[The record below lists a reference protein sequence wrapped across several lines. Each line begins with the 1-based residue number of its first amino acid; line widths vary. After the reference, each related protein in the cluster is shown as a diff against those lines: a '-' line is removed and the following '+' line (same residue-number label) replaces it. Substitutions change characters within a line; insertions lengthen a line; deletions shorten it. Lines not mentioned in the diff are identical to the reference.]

1 MLDLEIEMLL
11 FTVISHLFWIVRKTY
26 SLCATRSLLVIII
39 KVFRLQRKTL
49 LLFFGFFFPIIIKVF
64 RFQRK
69 TLLLFYCFFFS
80 IIIFFFSYR
89 FCPEDFSETARSIFM
104 KLSGMIDD
112 NKNLIYFFL
121 FWWRHFRSQNIVILL
136 IFRGSFVRASPPKR
150 LKISHSNFQEW

>member
-1 MLDLEIEMLL
+1 MGILRGQLDGRP
-11 FTVISHLFWIVRKTY
+11 TRCS
-26 SLCATRSLLVIII
+26 ATRSCLV
-39 KVFRLQRKTL
+39 
-49 LLFFGFFFPIIIKVF
+49 KVF

-80 IIIFFFSYR
+80 IIKVFRFQRKTLLLLYCFFFSIIIFFFCYR
-89 FCPEDFSETARSIFM
+89 FCPEDFSETAQSIFM

-121 FWWRHFRSQNIVILL
+121 FWWRHFRSRNIVILL

>member
-1 MLDLEIEMLL
+1 MFEYLRSSVSNGRPYCFRTELFLL
-11 FTVISHLFWIVRKTY
+11 LLRSSVSNGRPYCYSIV
-26 SLCATRSLLVIII
+26 SFSLLLLRSSVSNGRPYCYCI
-39 KVFRLQRKTL
+39 VSFSL
-49 LLFFGFFFPIIIKVF
+49 LL
-64 RFQRK
+64 
-69 TLLLFYCFFFS
+69 
-80 IIIFFFSYR
+80 FFFSYR

-121 FWWRHFRSQNIVILL
+121 FWWRHFRSRNIVILL